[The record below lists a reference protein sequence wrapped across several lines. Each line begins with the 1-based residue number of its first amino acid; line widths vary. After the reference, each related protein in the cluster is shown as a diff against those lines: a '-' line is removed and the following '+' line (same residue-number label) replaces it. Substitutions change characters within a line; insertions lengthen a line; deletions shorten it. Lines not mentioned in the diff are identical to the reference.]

1 MLNVLVVGAGQ
12 IGSRHLQGLVSVRLN
27 LNIIVVDIS
36 NFSLD
41 LAKLRWGEAGG
52 NQSHHK
58 IDWCKKIPGD
68 IKNIDLAIV
77 TTSSL
82 GRATLV
88 EQLVL
93 SVNVNYWVFEKVLA
107 QSRQELE
114 LIEYATSNAKNAWV
128 NTPRRLMTWYQ
139 KLKIEFNNKGSLK
152 IKKSGGLWGLA
163 CNSIHY
169 IDLVNW
175 WTGESLFSVNT
186 RNLDKIWLKSKRL
199 GYFEVSGELLIKF
212 SGGTQLIL
220 QSYPN
225 KVKDIIHIVL
235 NDKKNWIINE
245 QEGVAYKSKKEI
257 LSGKVELQSEMTG
270 RMVTKILIEGT
281 CNLPHLKESSKQH
294 AIFLDAM
301 LSHWNTCN
309 KSNDKAVPIT

>member
-27 LNIIVVDIS
+27 LNIMVVDIS

-41 LAKLRWGEAGG
+41 SAKLRWVEAGG

-58 IDWCKKIPGD
+58 IEWCKKIPGD

-88 EQLVL
+88 EQLAL

-107 QSRQELE
+107 QSRQELD

-139 KLKIEFNNKGSLK
+139 KLKI
-152 IKKSGGLWGLA
+152 
-163 CNSIHY
+163 
-169 IDLVNW
+169 
-175 WTGESLFSVNT
+175 
-186 RNLDKIWLKSKRL
+186 
-199 GYFEVSGELLIKF
+199 
-212 SGGTQLIL
+212 
-220 QSYPN
+220 
-225 KVKDIIHIVL
+225 
-235 NDKKNWIINE
+235 
-245 QEGVAYKSKKEI
+245 
-257 LSGKVELQSEMTG
+257 
-270 RMVTKILIEGT
+270 
-281 CNLPHLKESSKQH
+281 LPQ
-294 AIFLDAM
+294 M
-301 LSHWNTCN
+301 
-309 KSNDKAVPIT
+309 PIC

>member
-12 IGSRHLQGLVSVRLN
+12 IGSRHLQGLVSVRLD
-27 LNIIVVDIS
+27 LNIMVVDIS

-41 LAKLRWGEAGG
+41 SAKLRWVEAGG

-58 IDWCKKIPGD
+58 IEWCKKIPGD

-88 EQLVL
+88 EQLAL

-107 QSRQELE
+107 QSRQELD

-169 IDLVNW
+169 IDLINW

-186 RNLDKIWLKSKRL
+186 SKLDKIWYKSKRL
-199 GYFEVSGELLIKF
+199 GYFEVSGELLIEF
-212 SGGTQLIL
+212 SGGTELIL
-220 QSYPN
+220 QS
-225 KVKDIIHIVL
+225 
-235 NDKKNWIINE
+235 
-245 QEGVAYKSKKEI
+245 
-257 LSGKVELQSEMTG
+257 
-270 RMVTKILIEGT
+270 
-281 CNLPHLKESSKQH
+281 
-294 AIFLDAM
+294 
-301 LSHWNTCN
+301 
-309 KSNDKAVPIT
+309 

>member
-1 MLNVLVVGAGQ
+1 MLNILVVGAGQ
-12 IGSRHLQGLVSVRLN
+12 IGSRHLQGLVSVRLD
-27 LNIIVVDIS
+27 LNIMVVDIS

-41 LAKLRWGEAGG
+41 TAKLRWVEAGG

-58 IDWCKKIPGD
+58 IEWCKKIPGD

-88 EQLVL
+88 EQLAL

-107 QSRQELE
+107 QSRQELD
-114 LIEYATSNAKNAWV
+114 LIEYATSTAKNAWV

-169 IDLVNW
+169 IDLINW

-186 RNLDKIWLKSKRL
+186 SKLDKIWYKSKRL

-212 SGGTQLIL
+212 SGGTELIL

-225 KVKDIIHIVL
+225 KVKNIMTGQTI
-235 NDKKNWIINE
+235 
-245 QEGVAYKSKKEI
+245 GVFTQGEI
-257 LSGKVELQSEMTG
+257 RKLTPTECLRLQSMPDDYFNKAIYKNKPISNTQRYKMCGNAFNKE
-270 RMVTKILIEGT
+270 VIVYI
-281 CNLPHLKESSKQH
+281 LKELTK
-294 AIFLDAM
+294 
-301 LSHWNTCN
+301 
-309 KSNDKAVPIT
+309 

>member
-12 IGSRHLQGLVSVRLN
+12 IGSRHLQGLVSVRLD
-27 LNIIVVDIS
+27 LNIMVVDIS

-41 LAKLRWGEAGG
+41 SAKLRWVEAGG

-58 IDWCKKIPGD
+58 IEWCKKIPGD

-88 EQLVL
+88 EQLAL

-107 QSRQELE
+107 QSRQELD

-169 IDLVNW
+169 IDLINW

-186 RNLDKIWLKSKRL
+186 SKLDKIWHKSKRL
-199 GYFEVSGELLIKF
+199 GYFEVLGELLIEF
-212 SGGTQLIL
+212 SGGTELIL

-225 KVKDIIHIVL
+225 EVNNIMHIEL
-235 NDKKNWIINE
+235 TDKKNWIINE
-245 QEGVAYKSKKEI
+245 YEGVAYKSRKEI

-270 RMVTKILIEGT
+270 AMVTKILSEGT
-281 CNLPHLKESSKQH
+281 CNLPRLKESSKQH

-301 LSHWNTCN
+301 LSHWNTFN